1 MVFVETSFP
10 RGGTAKPTD
19 EAITAASGSA
29 APDIEFGAT
38 TFKRK
43 KEKLNKRQRE
53 EKQIRDNEERQDKV
67 EAVSAELLS
76 LKTISEGML
85 VMGCISKIDA
95 THVQVSLPGR
105 LTGRVLVTAMAP
117 AYVDCVNKY
126 VNDVANVLGYKTLEE
141 LYTIGQIVCVKVM
154 QIRAGAD
161 QPRALIELSMNPADL
176 QADYQHKR
184 VGVDAVLCAAVS
196 DIEDHGYV
204 LNAGIANLR
213 AFMPLAEAGGRDLGV
228 GEIVFVRV
236 QTSKKAAAASTVV
249 CTLIDELAG
258 RTPAAA
264 VSGKDSANLA
274 YVLPTSVVK
283 FKVTKCLRDGLQ
295 GTVLNGTFT
304 AYVNEHQLERPLS
317 APEDY
322 AVDAEL
328 DARVL
333 YVMPLTKLVYVS
345 LNLSESIARTDSELG
360 VGTIIA
366 QARVTRIGTGGL
378 IVRLD
383 KRHKGLVS
391 FRSLRVGQYGGNFDT
406 DELLAKYHKNSVHR
420 VRITGY
426 DPMDALYVCTT
437 NEKLLA
443 EKYFTIADVEVGDF
457 VDAQLVHVLADGGW
471 FAKVGQLKA
480 YLERVQI
487 SASTPASK
495 LQDNGRLRCRVL
507 RKHAKDSKVFL
518 TNRKEFLAEDT
529 LLLRNSEKAVVGLD
543 YHGMIVKIFADGYLV
558 SFCQYVKG
566 MLYKRNLSEED
577 AAAAAY
583 YRVGQIF
590 KFRVQF
596 VRGDGFITLG
606 LGAFVCQTGTAMS
619 GKVATADENG
629 LSLAFPNARLSG
641 HAPAMLLTDFAGLRP
656 LMHQTY
662 RANEAVEAVCVAQN
676 VYSVRDVQ
684 RVRAQPVRRWADV
697 RVGDVLPAY
706 VRDVRGDVIDL
717 MCLIEQYAK
726 VVHCHVKMLLE
737 DHTRETKI
745 DLVPEQ
751 LVYVRVLG
759 KNDMLKQLTVSAR
772 LSHVWTGDLRETA
785 QQFRQYFDDLARVQR
800 YCERIQNALATV
812 QAGAVYSGRVTT
824 VDADRATVR
833 LAHGVTGV
841 ISFANAA
848 ERRVQ
853 VNETVQ
859 CLAVWVDY
867 VENVVYV
874 TAVPHYAQRVAAAA
888 AIPVTPLAR
897 KRLADARGL
906 KADVLLVRDTFAVL
920 LPRKCWSRFV
930 YVPTRLHHNDLQPVV
945 MHGVRAGDV
954 VNVTALQV
962 DDEWTIGMFE
972 HIHALFGKFRVRR
985 EKNRQLKRLA
995 ELLGV
1000 KEVKTETKVELD
1012 DVKEEADITD
1022 AEADD
1027 TAPLV
1032 FSGDVVKTEAVEAD
1046 DDDDDIVNEPVNDQD
1061 LFFEDTLGSLAG
1073 HGSPTVV
1080 ATKQADKRKSQT
1092 PAQTPSKKPKQKA
1105 TPTPPTEIKIEQMD
1119 GASAPVHGDDS
1130 ADDSDDQFDAKA
1142 AAQLM
1147 QKKTAAKKMAS
1158 SGKRKFEKRNK
1169 VPIAKLPGA
1178 SNFWST
1184 DLAALHKA
1192 RKSQHADGAD
1202 NSSDDDEDGASGS
1215 KGTAAA
1221 SSKKQ
1226 KISTADRFRL
1236 ARTEEARVRTIEESY
1251 ANADAQPTTV
1261 DHFERLVMATP
1272 NASLAWINYMVFHMQ
1287 CNEIH
1292 RARQVARKAFKKI
1305 SFRDGEELL
1314 NVWVAL
1320 LNLELRYGDKETF
1333 DAVLAEALQVNEPF
1347 KIYSRCLQMLV
1358 SVGKVE
1364 ELADMVLTFTKKF
1377 RANAE
1382 CWTTAAAAFFEVGL
1396 VDKAQP
1402 LLNRALASLPERDRK
1417 CCTVDGASFQIEF

>member
-10 RGGTAKPTD
+10 RGGTAKPD
-19 EAITAASGSA
+19 DASAVAAASGSA
-29 APDIEFGAT
+29 VPDIEFGAT

-53 EKQIRDNEERQDKV
+53 EKHIRDNEERQDKV

-85 VMGCISKIDA
+85 VMGSISKIDA

-105 LTGRVLVTAMAP
+105 LTGRVLVTAMGP

-126 VNDVANVLGYKTLEE
+126 VNDVANVLGYKTLDE
-141 LYTIGQIVCVKVM
+141 LFSIGQIVCVKVM
-154 QIRAGAD
+154 QIRAGED
-161 QPRALIELSMNPADL
+161 QPRALIDLSMNPADL

-204 LNAGIANLR
+204 LNAGISNLR
-213 AFMPLAEAGGRDLGV
+213 VFLPLDEAGGRDLGV
-228 GEIVFVRV
+228 GEIIFVRV
-236 QTSKKAAAASTVV
+236 QSAKKAAAASTVV
-249 CTLIDELAG
+249 CTLINELAG
-258 RTPAAA
+258 RTPSAAI
-264 VSGKDSANLA
+264 SGKDSANLT

-295 GTVLNGTFT
+295 GTVLNGTYT
-304 AYVNEHQLERPLS
+304 AYVNEHQLQRPLS

-322 AVDAEL
+322 KVDAEL
-328 DARVL
+328 DARIL

-345 LNLSESIARTDSELG
+345 LNLSETIARTDSELS
-360 VGTIIA
+360 VGTIIE

-406 DELLAKYHKNSVHR
+406 DDLLAKYHKNSVHR
-420 VRITGY
+420 VRITGF
-426 DPMDALYVCTT
+426 DPMDSLYVCTT

-443 EKYFTIADVEVGDF
+443 EKYFTVDDVEVGDF
-457 VDAQLVHVLADGGW
+457 VDATLVHTLADGAW
-471 FAKVGQLKA
+471 FAKVGQVKA
-480 YLERVQI
+480 YLERLQI
-487 SASTPASK
+487 SGSTPASK
-495 LQDNGRLRCRVL
+495 LQDGGRLRCRVL
-507 RKHAKDSKVFL
+507 RKHAKDAKLFL
-518 TNRKEFLAEDT
+518 TNRKEFLSEET
-529 LLLRNSEKAVVGLD
+529 LLLRSCEKAVIGLD

-583 YRVGQIF
+583 YRVGQIL

-606 LGAFVCQTGTAMS
+606 LGAFVCQTGTVMA
-619 GKVATADENG
+619 GKVATVDENG
-629 LSLAFPNARLSG
+629 LSLAFPNAKLSG
-641 HAPAMLLTDFAGLRP
+641 FAPAMLLTDFAALRP

-662 RANEAVEAVCVAQN
+662 RANEPVEAVCVAQN
-676 VYSVRDVQ
+676 VYSVRDVR
-684 RVRAQPVRRWADV
+684 RVRVQPVRRWSDV

-706 VRDVRGDVIDL
+706 VRDVRGDVVDL

-737 DHTRETKI
+737 DHTRETRI

-785 QQFRQYFDDLARVQR
+785 QQFRQYFVDLARVRR
-800 YCERIQNALATV
+800 YCEKIENALATV
-812 QAGAVYSGRVTT
+812 EPGMVYRGRVTA
-824 VDADRATVR
+824 VDAEQATVR
-833 LAHGVTGV
+833 LMHGVTGI
-841 ISFANAA
+841 ISLANPA
-848 ERRVQ
+848 ERRPQ
-853 VNETVQ
+853 VDETIQ
-859 CLAVWVDY
+859 CMAVWVDY

-874 TAVPHYAQRVAAAA
+874 TAVPHYVKRVAETTEP
-888 AIPVTPLAR
+888 ISQ
-897 KRLADARGL
+897 KRVAEARGL

-920 LPRKCWSRFV
+920 LPRKCWQKFV

-945 MHGVRAGDV
+945 MNGVRIGDV
-954 VNVTALQV
+954 VNVTALEV

-972 HIHALFGKFRVRR
+972 HIHSMFGKFRVQRA
-985 EKNRQLKRLA
+985 KNLQLKRLA
-995 ELLGV
+995 KLVGENV
-1000 KEVKTETKVELD
+1000 KDEEEDKVKVEEVD
-1012 DVKEEADITD
+1012 AD
-1022 AEADD
+1022 AED
-1027 TAPLV
+1027 APLL
-1032 FSGDVVKTEAVEAD
+1032 FSGDVVKTEAAEED
-1046 DDDDDIVNEPVNDQD
+1046 DDDDVADDSVTDQD
-1061 LFFEDTLGSLAG
+1061 LFFEDTFGSLAG
-1073 HGSPTVV
+1073 AAPQTPN
-1080 ATKQADKRKSQT
+1080 ATKQAEKRKSQT
-1092 PAQTPSKKPKQKA
+1092 PVQTILKKPKQKPA
-1105 TPTPPTEIKIEQMD
+1105 IKIEQLD
-1119 GASAPVHGDDS
+1119 GATGAAVSD
-1130 ADDSDDQFDAKA
+1130 DDSDDDEFDAKA
-1142 AAQLM
+1142 AARLVQ
-1147 QKKTAAKKMAS
+1147 QKQNTATG
-1158 SGKRKFEKRNK
+1158 SGKRKFEKRSK
-1169 VPIAKLPGA
+1169 APAGKLPGA

-1192 RKSQHADGAD
+1192 RKYQQAAAAVE
-1202 NSSDDDEDGASGS
+1202 SSDDDDNANNASGS
-1215 KGTAAA
+1215 AGPA
-1221 SSKKQ
+1221 KKP

-1292 RARQVARKAFKKI
+1292 RARLVARKAFKKI

-1333 DAVLAEALQVNEPF
+1333 DAVLAEALLVNEPF
-1347 KIYSRCLQMLV
+1347 NIYTRCLQMLV
-1358 SVGKVE
+1358 SVAKVE
-1364 ELADMVLTFTKKF
+1364 ELTDMVLTFTKKF
-1377 RANAE
+1377 RGNAE
-1382 CWTTAAAAFFEVGL
+1382 CWTSAAAALFEVGL
-1396 VDKAQP
+1396 VDKAQS
-1402 LLNRALASLPERDRK
+1402 LLNRALTSLPERDRK
-1417 CCTVDGASFQIEF
+1417 FGWRGTFVIDGILTLYVFYSIFLHRC

>member
-19 EAITAASGSA
+19 EAIAASSGSVA
-29 APDIEFGAT
+29 TPEIEFGAS

-76 LKTISEGML
+76 LRTISEGML

-126 VNDVANVLGYKTLEE
+126 VNDVANVLGYKTLDE

-161 QPRALIELSMNPADL
+161 QPRALIDLSMNPADL
-176 QADYQHKR
+176 QADYHHKR
-184 VGVDAVLCAAVS
+184 VGVETVLCAAVS

-213 AFMPLAEAGGRDLGV
+213 AFMPLAEAAGRDLGV

-236 QTSKKAAAASTVV
+236 QTSKRAAAASTVV

-258 RTPAAA
+258 RTPAPAA
-264 VSGKDSANLA
+264 LSGKDTANLA

-283 FKVTKCLRDGLQ
+283 FRVTKCLRDGLQ
-295 GTVLNGTFT
+295 GTVLNGAFT
-304 AYVNEHQLERPLS
+304 AYVNEHQLQRPLS

-322 AVDAEL
+322 EVDAEL

-426 DPMDALYVCTT
+426 DPMDSLYVCTT

-443 EKYFTIADVEVGDF
+443 EKYFTIGDVEVGDF

-471 FAKVGQLKA
+471 YAKVGQLKA

-495 LQDNGRLRCRVL
+495 LRDGGRLRCRVL

-543 YHGMIVKIFADGYLV
+543 YHGMIVKIFADGWLV

-583 YRVGQIF
+583 YRVGQIL
-590 KFRVQF
+590 KFRVQQ

-629 LSLAFPNARLSG
+629 LSLAFPGARLSG

-662 RANEAVEAVCVAQN
+662 RANEPVEAVCVAQN

-684 RVRAQPVRRWADV
+684 RVRAQPVRRWTDV

-706 VRDVRGDVIDL
+706 VRDVRGDVVDL

-737 DHTRETKI
+737 DHTRETRI

-785 QQFRQYFDDLARVQR
+785 HQFRQYFDDLARVQR
-800 YCERIQNALATV
+800 HCERIQNGLATV
-812 QAGAVYSGRVTT
+812 QPGAVYSGRVTA
-824 VDADRATVR
+824 VLADRATVR
-833 LAHGVTGV
+833 LAPHGVTGV

-874 TAVPHYAQRVAAAA
+874 TAAAHYVQRATAAAA
-888 AIPVTPLAR
+888 AAAAPVTPLAR

-906 KADVLLVRDTFAVL
+906 KADVLLVGDTFAVL

-945 MHGVRAGDV
+945 MNGVRAGDV
-954 VNVTALQV
+954 VNVTALLV

-972 HIHALFGKFRVRR
+972 HIHALFGKFRVQR

-1000 KEVKTETKVELD
+1000 KDE
-1012 DVKEEADITD
+1012 VKEEQDTGVAE
-1022 AEADD
+1022 EADD
-1027 TAPLV
+1027 GAPLV
-1032 FSGDVVKTEAVEAD
+1032 FSGDAVKSEAVEEED
-1046 DDDDDIVNEPVNDQD
+1046 DDDDTTGNDTAADQD

-1073 HGSPTVV
+1073 TPTA
-1080 ATKQADKRKSQT
+1080 ATTPTIAAKQADKRKSQT
-1092 PAQTPSKKPKQKA
+1092 VPTAQTPTKKQKQKVR
-1105 TPTPPTEIKIEQMD
+1105 PTAEIKIEQLD
-1119 GASAPVHGDDS
+1119 GASAPVAGDDS

-1142 AAQLM
+1142 AARLVQ
-1147 QKKTAAKKMAS
+1147 QKAKKAPA
-1158 SGKRKFEKRNK
+1158 KRKFEKRNK
-1169 VPIAKLPGA
+1169 VPTAKLPGA

-1192 RKSQHADGAD
+1192 RKAQLADAAH
-1202 NSSDDDEDGASGS
+1202 NSSDDDEDAGVKAV
-1215 KGTAAA
+1215 AA
-1221 SSKKQ
+1221 SKKP

-1292 RARQVARKAFKKI
+1292 RARLVARKAFKKI

-1314 NVWVAL
+1314 NVWLAL
-1320 LNLELRYGDKETF
+1320 LNLELRYGDKESF
-1333 DAVLAEALQVNEPF
+1333 DAVLAEALQVNEPI
-1347 KIYSRCLQMLV
+1347 KIYSRCLQMLA

-1402 LLNRALASLPERDRK
+1402 LLNRALAALPERDRK
-1417 CCTVDGASFQIEF
+1417 CWTW